1 MKQVVAIIKPFKLD
15 DVRES
20 LSEIGVQGLTVSEV
34 KGFGRQKGHTELYR
48 GAEYVVDFLPKLKLE
63 IAVDDGIVEQVVEA
77 ITKGANTGKIGDGKI
92 FVYPLEQVIRIR
104 TGETGSDAREASGA
118 VIMENEIFQLQYAM
132 DTFYFLICGALV
144 MWMAAGFSMLEAG
157 LVRAK
162 NTTEILTKNVMLFS
176 IACISYLVVG
186 YDIMYGGGV
195 FLSGIA
201 GGDTLVADA
210 LTASQE
216 AGFEGGSVYS
226 AASDFFFQVVFVATA
241 MSIVSGA
248 VAERM
253 KLWAFAAFAVV
264 LTAFIY
270 PMEGAWTWGGADV
283 FGMYNLG
290 DLGFSDFAGSGIVH
304 MAGAAAALAGV
315 ILLGAR
321 KGKYGPNGEVRPI
334 PGANMPL
341 ATLGTFILWMGWFGF
356 NGGSVLK
363 LGDMASANAVAMV
376 FLNTNTAAAGG
387 ALAALLVAK
396 LAFGKA
402 DLTMILNGALA
413 GLVAITAGPDT
424 PTPLMATIIG
434 AIGGVI
440 VVFSIVFF
448 DKIKIDDPVGAISV
462 HGVVGLWG
470 LLAVPLTNDGA
481 SFSGQIIGAATIFI
495 WVFVTSFIVWSIL
508 KMVMGIRVSDE
519 EEYEGVDIVECGV
532 EAYPEFTSS
541 GK

>member
-1 MKQVVAIIKPFKLD
+1 
-15 DVRES
+15 
-20 LSEIGVQGLTVSEV
+20 
-34 KGFGRQKGHTELYR
+34 
-48 GAEYVVDFLPKLKLE
+48 
-63 IAVDDGIVEQVVEA
+63 
-77 ITKGANTGKIGDGKI
+77 
-92 FVYPLEQVIRIR
+92 
-104 TGETGSDAREASGA
+104 
-118 VIMENEIFQLQYAM
+118 MENQIFQLQYAL

-176 IACISYLVVG
+176 IASISYLVVG
-186 YDIMYGGGV
+186 YDIMYGGGL
-195 FLSGIA
+195 FLSGID

-210 LTASQE
+210 LAASAE
-216 AGFEGGSVYS
+216 EGFEGGAVYS
-226 AASDFFFQVVFVATA
+226 SASDFFFQVVFVATA

-264 LTAFIY
+264 MTAFIY

-290 DLGFSDFAGSGIVH
+290 DIGFLDFAGSGIVH

-334 PGANMPL
+334 PGANLPL

-387 ALAALLVAK
+387 VIAALIVAK
-396 LAFGKA
+396 LMFGKA

-424 PTPLMATIIG
+424 PTPVMATIIG
-434 AIGGVI
+434 AVGGVL
-440 VVFSIVFF
+440 VVLSIIFM
-448 DKIKIDDPVGAISV
+448 DKVKIDDPVGAISV

-470 LLAVPLTNDGA
+470 LLAVPLTNPDA
-481 SFSGQIIGAATIFI
+481 SFSAQIIGAVTIFV
-495 WVFVTSFIVWSIL
+495 WVFVTSFIVWSVL
-508 KMVMGIRVSDE
+508 KMIMGIRVTE
-519 EEYEGVDIVECGV
+519 EEEAEGVDLVECGM
-532 EAYPEFTSS
+532 EAYPEFSS
-541 GK
+541 NTK